1 MKLQPKN
8 KQPKAMEN
16 PDSVVIK
23 PAIIERPKTSHQ
35 LFKVVRK
42 TEELSDVIWVEKLIL
57 WNKKNENLLN
67 NKIWK

>member
-8 KQPKAMEN
+8 KQPKTMEN

-35 LFKVVRK
+35 LFKFVRK

-57 WNKKNENLLN
+57 
-67 NKIWK
+67 

>member
-8 KQPKAMEN
+8 KQPKTMEN

-42 TEELSDVIWVEKLIL
+42 TEELSDVSWVEKLIL
-57 WNKKNENLLN
+57 
-67 NKIWK
+67 